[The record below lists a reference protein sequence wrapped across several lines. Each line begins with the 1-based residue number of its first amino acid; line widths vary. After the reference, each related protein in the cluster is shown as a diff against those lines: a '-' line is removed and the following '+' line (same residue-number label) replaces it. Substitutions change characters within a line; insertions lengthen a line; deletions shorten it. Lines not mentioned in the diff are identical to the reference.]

1 MGTSEGMVSM
11 KTYAD
16 RLRDQGIVKEEDYI
30 NYFQD
35 EM

>member
-1 MGTSEGMVSM
+1 MVSM

-16 RLRDQGIVKEEDYI
+16 MLEEKGEINKEDYI

-35 EM
+35 DM